1 MNKLQKCLLNS
12 YSPSSV
18 ITEPTETAEN
28 KLHVV
33 LWKYLLLRE
42 EKEKKKKTLRNFK
55 GRNWCEPLMQCKYTW
70 LYDLGKPLHEG
81 CPVPLLCKELN
92 LDTTC
97 KENKFWQVPSLFQLS
112 KSQNHSGWCLPGRS
126 LLWGSQDQ
134 PGAGLWW
141 WQGWLSTVFT
151 FSLNASP
158 FPGGIEGGSPFNC
171 FIFYADSRRTE
182 WQWSVLG
189 DAEVGS

>member
-1 MNKLQKCLLNS
+1 MLF
-12 YSPSSV
+12 Y
-18 ITEPTETAEN
+18 EN
-28 KLHVV
+28 TFCYGRK
-33 LWKYLLLRE
+33 K
-42 EKEKKKKTLRNFK
+42 KKKKKTLRNLK

-97 KENKFWQVPSLFQLS
+97 KENKFWRVPSLFQLS

-158 FPGGIEGGSPFNC
+158 FPGGMEGGSPFNS
-171 FIFYADSRRTE
+171 FIFYADSHRTE
-182 WQWSVLG
+182 WQWSVLR